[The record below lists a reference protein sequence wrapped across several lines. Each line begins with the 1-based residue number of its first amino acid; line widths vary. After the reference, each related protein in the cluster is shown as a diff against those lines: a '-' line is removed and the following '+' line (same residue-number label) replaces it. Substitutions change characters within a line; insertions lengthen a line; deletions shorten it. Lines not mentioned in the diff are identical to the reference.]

1 MTAKVIPLPRKHRTE
16 AEIAC
21 AQQLA
26 KTTARLKAELAELE
40 ARKAAVRDPTLWS
53 MPGMPD
59 WQADR
64 IREGGP

>member
-1 MTAKVIPLPRKHRTE
+1 MTARIIPLPRKKRTE

-26 KTTARLKAELAELE
+26 KTTARLKAEVE
-40 ARKAAVRDPTLWS
+40 ARKAAVRDPTLWA

>member
-26 KTTARLKAELAELE
+26 KTTARLKAEVE
-40 ARKAAVRDPTLWS
+40 ARKAAVRDPTLWA

-59 WQADR
+59 WQAKR
-64 IREGGP
+64 IEEMW

>member
-1 MTAKVIPLPRKHRTE
+1 MTAKVIPLHRKPRTE
-16 AEIAC
+16 AEMAC
-21 AQQLA
+21 DQKKRA
-26 KTTARLKAELAELE
+26 KTEPLRAEL
-40 ARKAAVRDPTLWS
+40 ARKAAVRDPTLWA

>member
-1 MTAKVIPLPRKHRTE
+1 MTARIIPLPRKHRTE

-26 KTTARLKAELAELE
+26 KTTARLKAEVE
-40 ARKAAVRDPTLWS
+40 ARKAAVRDPTLWA

>member
-1 MTAKVIPLPRKHRTE
+1 MTARIIPLPRKHRTE

-26 KTTARLKAELAELE
+26 KTTARLKAEVE
-40 ARKAAVRDPTLWS
+40 ARKAAVRDPTLWA

-59 WQADR
+59 EMVQRVKETW
-64 IREGGP
+64 

>member
-26 KTTARLKAELAELE
+26 KTTARLKAEVE
-40 ARKAAVRDPTLWS
+40 ARKAAVRDPTLWA

>member
-26 KTTARLKAELAELE
+26 KTTARLKAEVE
-40 ARKAAVRDPTLWS
+40 ARKAAVRDPTLWA

-59 WQADR
+59 EMVQRVKETW
-64 IREGGP
+64 